1 MFYMNNEDPSLG
13 YTIVTVLNNYSELF
27 LIALLVVLMGVFV
40 VIVDS
45 FSVGTVHDLKA
56 KLNKRI
62 LNITFIFSELNLC
75 FESILSISCDCI
87 VLCSSISLLKWSMQR
102 LIASTFLTLI
112 NLIAWPLRNVDK
124 LLISFNKTK

>member
-1 MFYMNNEDPSLG
+1 MNNEDPSLG

-45 FSVGTVHDLKA
+45 FSVGKVHDLKA

-62 LNITFIFSELNLC
+62 LNRGQKTLPKHCIDYDTNVSNNDKKM
-75 FESILSISCDCI
+75 ISSDNQNQY
-87 VLCSSISLLKWSMQR
+87 SPR
-102 LIASTFLTLI
+102 
-112 NLIAWPLRNVDK
+112 RNVINTA
-124 LLISFNKTK
+124 LEME